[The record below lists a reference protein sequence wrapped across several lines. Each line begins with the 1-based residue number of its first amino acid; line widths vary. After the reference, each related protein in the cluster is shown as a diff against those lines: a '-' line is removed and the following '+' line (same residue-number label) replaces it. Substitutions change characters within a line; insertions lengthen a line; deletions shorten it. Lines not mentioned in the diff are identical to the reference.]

1 MLLAR
6 DTYYPPVAVT
16 DSSAY
21 SNYPMGTWAGDPC
34 APWNQPDDDYD
45 EYGDWDEES
54 EESDDGEEPRE
65 PGRLRE
71 LYEKLVRRC
80 SR

>member
-1 MLLAR
+1 MLAAR

-21 SNYPMGTWAGDPC
+21 SNYPMGTWSGDPR
-34 APWNQPDDDYD
+34 APWNQDDDYE
-45 EYGDWDEES
+45 EYGDWGVEPEES
-54 EESDDGEEPRE
+54 EEPRE